1 MIPSNLKRRKICVNI
16 LIEKRRKGRVI
27 QKNNRT
33 LKIEYRE
40 IYRKIRKRASQK
52 RERCKEDDRRSTGNG
67 WYDVIGRSAK
77 LKQRSGLITGE
88 GMNAPRHHQ
97 RSKKVTLNVFR
108 FPWMGVYR
116 GKVLGV
122 HFLKS
127 LPPPSLKIKSI
138 KIKSNF
144 I

>member
-1 MIPSNLKRRKICVNI
+1 MIRSNLKHRKICVNI

-97 RSKKVTLNVFR
+97 RSKKVTRLMYSDFRGWAFIEAKCWASTSWNLFLLHPLRLNQ
-108 FPWMGVYR
+108 
-116 GKVLGV
+116 
-122 HFLKS
+122 
-127 LPPPSLKIKSI
+127 
-138 KIKSNF
+138 
-144 I
+144 